1 MSRLYI
7 SKQPLLSFKQ
17 RKMVVIHA
25 ADSVALAEL
34 RNWNFK
40 IVFILI
46 GCRSLRIFYNLHQVR
61 CKR

>member
-1 MSRLYI
+1 
-7 SKQPLLSFKQ
+7 
-17 RKMVVIHA
+17 MVVIHA

-46 GCRSLRIFYNLHQVR
+46 GCRSLRIFY
-61 CKR
+61 